1 MTNDENKEKE
11 AEYQRAYR
19 ATNKQKEAARNLAYR
34 AANKERLAARKLAYL
49 AANKQKLTE
58 YNRAYSKA
66 NPDKKRGHKAR
77 RRALKK
83 GAKPKHQTTWELGMV
98 AAVFYIAKAL
108 AEWEGVLFHVD
119 HIYPL
124 SLGGLHAY
132 HNLQPLV
139 GADNCSKNNRQ
150 PTPEELE
157 VIKTLK
163 QMKLRVDAQ
172 GLPERKRPKK
182 DMQVVETV
190 YQNLQIYNAARLNV
204 HQVA

>member
-1 MTNDENKEKE
+1 V
-11 AEYQRAYR
+11 AARFRAYR
-19 ATNKQKEAARNLAYR
+19 
-34 AANKERLAARKLAYL
+34 
-49 AANKQKLTE
+49 
-58 YNRAYSKA
+58 KA
-66 NPDKKRGHKAR
+66 NPDKKRGHAAR
-77 RRALKK
+77 RRAWKK

-98 AAVFYIAKAL
+98 AEVFYIAKAL
-108 AEWEGVLFHVD
+108 AEWEGVMFHVD

-172 GLPERKRPKK
+172 GLPDRKRPKK